1 MVKGLYTAYTG
12 MLNQQH
18 KVDVIA
24 NNLAN
29 AATTGYKKEGSTSE
43 AFDAVL
49 ALKIKD
55 QTTAFRA
62 RPIGTMN
69 LGVKIGEN
77 YTDYTQ
83 GAFQT
88 TGNAYDL
95 ALSGNGF
102 FCVEFTSK
110 SGVTST
116 KYTRDG
122 SFTLNVDG
130 FLVTKDGDYVL
141 DDEGEHIRLDN
152 LMEVSIDEH
161 GNIYQNGPT
170 IASIDLQRYAG
181 ANFSQDEDGYLVT
194 QDEEFVTD
202 TSGNRVR
209 MLPGSNFTVDEFGS
223 VIMEEQLIATIGLQ
237 DFEDYNFLE
246 HYGENY
252 YQPVEG
258 ATEKAA
264 TAQIFEGYLE
274 ASNIQVV
281 TEMVELINAS
291 RTYESNQKVIQ
302 TIDDTLDKTVNQLGR
317 V

>member
-12 MLNQQH
+12 MLNQQN

-49 ALKIKD
+49 AYKIKD
-55 QTTAFRA
+55 QTSAFRGKK
-62 RPIGTMN
+62 IGTMN

-77 YTDYTQ
+77 YVDYSQ
-83 GAFQT
+83 GAFET
-88 TGNAYDL
+88 TNNTYDL
-95 ALSGNGF
+95 ALSGKGF
-102 FCVEFTSK
+102 FCIEFTNK
-110 SGVTST
+110 SGETST

-130 FLVTKDGDYVL
+130 YLVTKDGDYVL
-141 DDEGEHIRLDN
+141 DEEGRHIKLDP
-152 LMEVSIDEH
+152 LSDARIDES
-161 GNIYQNGPT
+161 GTIFQN
-170 IASIDLQRYAG
+170 DQR
-181 ANFSQDEDGYLVT
+181 VT
-194 QDEEFVTD
+194 
-202 TSGNRVR
+202 
-209 MLPGSNFTVDEFGS
+209 
-223 VIMEEQLIATIGLQ
+223 TIGLE
-237 DFEDYNFLE
+237 DFEDYNYLE

-258 ATEKAA
+258 ATMIEADAK
-264 TAQIFEGYLE
+264 IFEGYLE
-274 ASNIQVV
+274 ASNVQVV
-281 TEMVELINAS
+281 SEMVELISAT

-302 TIDDTLDKTVNQLGR
+302 TIDETLDKAVNQLGK

>member
-12 MLNQQH
+12 MLNQQN

-49 ALKIKD
+49 AYKIKD
-55 QTTAFRA
+55 QTSAFRGKK
-62 RPIGTMN
+62 IGTMN

-77 YTDYTQ
+77 YVDYSQ
-83 GAFQT
+83 GAFET
-88 TGNAYDL
+88 TNNTYDL
-95 ALSGNGF
+95 ALSGKGF
-102 FCVEFTSK
+102 FCIEFTNK
-110 SGVTST
+110 SGETST

-130 FLVTKDGDYVL
+130 YLVTKDGDYVL
-141 DDEGEHIRLDN
+141 DEEGRHIKLDP
-152 LMEVSIDEH
+152 LSDARIDEN
-161 GNIYQNGPT
+161 GTIFQN
-170 IASIDLQRYAG
+170 DQR
-181 ANFSQDEDGYLVT
+181 VT
-194 QDEEFVTD
+194 
-202 TSGNRVR
+202 
-209 MLPGSNFTVDEFGS
+209 
-223 VIMEEQLIATIGLQ
+223 TIGLE
-237 DFEDYNFLE
+237 DFEDYNYLE

-258 ATEKAA
+258 ATMIEADAKV
-264 TAQIFEGYLE
+264 FEGYLE
-274 ASNIQVV
+274 ASNVQVV
-281 TEMVELINAS
+281 SEMVELISAT

-302 TIDDTLDKTVNQLGR
+302 TIDETLDKAVNQLGK

>member
-12 MLNQQH
+12 MLNQQN

-49 ALKIKD
+49 AYKIKD
-55 QTTAFRA
+55 QTSAFRGKK
-62 RPIGTMN
+62 IGTMN

-77 YTDYTQ
+77 YVDYSQ
-83 GAFQT
+83 GAFET
-88 TGNAYDL
+88 TNNTYDL
-95 ALSGNGF
+95 ALSGKGF
-102 FCVEFTSK
+102 FCIEFTNK
-110 SGVTST
+110 SGETST

-130 FLVTKDGDYVL
+130 YLVTKDGDYVL
-141 DDEGEHIRLDN
+141 DEEGRHIKLDP
-152 LMEVSIDEH
+152 LSDARIDEN
-161 GNIYQNGPT
+161 GTIFQN
-170 IASIDLQRYAG
+170 DQR
-181 ANFSQDEDGYLVT
+181 VT
-194 QDEEFVTD
+194 
-202 TSGNRVR
+202 
-209 MLPGSNFTVDEFGS
+209 
-223 VIMEEQLIATIGLQ
+223 TIGLE
-237 DFEDYNFLE
+237 DFEDYNYLE

-258 ATEKAA
+258 ATMVEADAK
-264 TAQIFEGYLE
+264 IFEGYLE
-274 ASNIQVV
+274 ASNVQVV
-281 TEMVELINAS
+281 GEMVELISAT

-302 TIDDTLDKTVNQLGR
+302 TIDETLDKAVNQLGK